1 MTEIRHFPPA
11 GQSLT
16 AGGHTTIGGTC
27 KCGPTFTSITK
38 RNGVGRFGKHQGYR
52 VIRVEW
58 HHNFIPVEEPQK
70 PQESTPGMF
79 LFADD
84 RAYAAR
90 EDVALSKLKALTD
103 AMPSTHKLSA

>member
-16 AGGHTTIGGTC
+16 AGGHTTNGGTC
-27 KCGPTFTSITK
+27 KCNPTFTSITK
-38 RNGVGRFGKHQGYR
+38 RNAAGRFGKHQGYR

-58 HHNFIPVEEPQK
+58 HHNFIPVEPTQEP
-70 PQESTPGMF
+70 EPGLF

-90 EDVALSKLKALTD
+90 EDVALAKLKAITD